1 MEDTFSWGS
10 RLCAAVVLLYFSGV
24 RRGCITVRFV
34 VNTIAR
40 LRELEAE
47 HHTEKQRSRTNVA
60 LAQHV

>member
-1 MEDTFSWGS
+1 M
-10 RLCAAVVLLYFSGV
+10 
-24 RRGCITVRFV
+24 RFV

-47 HHTEKQRSRTNVA
+47 HHTEKQRSRINVA